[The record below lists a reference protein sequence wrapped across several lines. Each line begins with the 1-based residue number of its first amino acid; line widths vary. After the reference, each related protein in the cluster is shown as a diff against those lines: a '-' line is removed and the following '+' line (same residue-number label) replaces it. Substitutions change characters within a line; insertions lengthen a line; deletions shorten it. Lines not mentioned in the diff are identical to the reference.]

1 MTEPGRVAV
10 ILLAF
15 KVLEEKKR
23 CRHGVMGV
31 GYSIRFEERFS
42 RQHTTSIKFLMEG
55 VLRREFLSQF
65 LELVL
70 EEVCD

>member
-1 MTEPGRVAV
+1 
-10 ILLAF
+10 
-15 KVLEEKKR
+15 
-23 CRHGVMGV
+23 MGV